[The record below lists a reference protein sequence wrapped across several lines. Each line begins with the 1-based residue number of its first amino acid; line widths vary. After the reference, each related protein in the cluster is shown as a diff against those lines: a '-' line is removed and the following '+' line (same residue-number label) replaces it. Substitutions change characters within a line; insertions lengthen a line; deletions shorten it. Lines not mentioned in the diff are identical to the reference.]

1 MQATLPEL
9 EKAGPLTRCI
19 EVASI
24 VGACSLIIMHAVRF
38 FNVADL
44 FTWRVVVAVLAAL
57 VLADF
62 ASGVIHW
69 IADTWGS
76 ETLPVLGRRFL
87 RPFRVHHI
95 NPDDFLRR
103 DVIDTN
109 GDVAVIAVAF
119 FLSALL
125 IPLVDEFQ
133 RLAAMLLFA
142 FGACVLPTNQIH
154 QWAHMSRPP
163 SLVHQ
168 LQRRGLI
175 LSRENHNKHHVSPYV
190 MNYCI
195 VTGWCNRPLTAI
207 GFFPALERIITR
219 LTGLTPRRDDLALAS
234 RLEAPVA
241 RMGEAVVKEN
251 S

>member
-9 EKAGPLTRCI
+9 EKAGRLTRCI
-19 EVASI
+19 EAASI
-24 VGACSLIIMHAVRF
+24 VGACSLIILHAIRF
-38 FNVADL
+38 FNAAGL
-44 FTWRVVVAVLAAL
+44 FTWRVAVAVLAAL

-69 IADTWGS
+69 TADTWGS
-76 ETLPVLGRRFL
+76 EALPVLGRRFL

-103 DVIDTN
+103 DLIDTN
-109 GDVAVIAVAF
+109 GDVAVIAIAL

-133 RLAAMLLFA
+133 RLAATLLFA
-142 FGACVLPTNQIH
+142 FGASVLPTNQIH

-175 LSRENHNKHHVSPYV
+175 LSRESHDKHHISPYV

-195 VTGWCNRPLTAI
+195 ITGWCNWPLTAT
-207 GFFPALERIITR
+207 GFFPALEWIITR
-219 LTGLTPRRDDLALAS
+219 VTGLTPRRDELAFAS
-234 RLEAPVA
+234 LLEAPVA
-241 RMGEAVVKEN
+241 GMNEAVVKEN